1 MKFQERHRI
10 EKEFKDLNEGDAFL
24 VRHMADC
31 SVDPI
36 YYDCVCVKTK
46 LATKQNNKVEFV
58 EVAMNL
64 TLSRI
69 EELNPSTKVELLKVK
84 LVEE

>member
-1 MKFQERHRI
+1 MEFQAKRRVK
-10 EKEFKDLNEGDAFL
+10 KEFRNLRTGDAFL
-24 VRHMADC
+24 VKNIADC

-46 LATKQNNKVEFV
+46 LAAKQNNKVEFV

-69 EELNPSTKVELLKVK
+69 EKLNPNTKVELLKVK